1 MKLKCVSSLDM
12 GTNNP
17 AFIKGNEYEVMD
29 MTDDG
34 RYYYVVTENG
44 TYTDVPLR
52 GLIWEFV
59 VIEDEKEER
68 KEREDIL
75 FEIESLINQLNNE
88 FNKLKKLI

>member
-1 MKLKCVSSLDM
+1 MILKCVSRLDM
-12 GTNNP
+12 GTDNP
-17 AFIKGNEYEVMD
+17 SFIKGNEYEVMD

-34 RYYYVVTENG
+34 RYYVTPENG
-44 TYTDVPLR
+44 TCIDVTLK
-52 GLIWEFV
+52 GAIWKFEL
-59 VIEDEKEER
+59 IEDKQEEN

>member
-29 MTDDG
+29 MTNDG
-34 RYYYVVTENG
+34 RYYVVTENG
-44 TYTDVPLR
+44 TYIDVTLK
-52 GLIWEFV
+52 GAIWKFELI
-59 VIEDEKEER
+59 EEEN

-75 FEIESLINQLNNE
+75 FEIDSLINQLNNE